1 MKIVSLEKRQHHT
14 YLKKRYF
21 LFMIWKQLSWLP
33 FLFLLSHEAKALQDS
48 IPAGKTDIENVI
60 VHRGD
65 SLNQRFKTLRTGASQ
80 NMDARALSGEL
91 ARIKKENAFFTSLLD
106 SLRTAEPSDTLV
118 QIAQAHQALV
128 KRLEGL
134 RNTID
139 IYQHQVAS
147 TTASLKQLERDSF
160 FNHLNREET
169 SSALATFAELQ
180 SQIGRTAAESQQK
193 LDSLQFL
200 ADQSDTVWTVVNKLQ
215 TELAGVKQHYT
226 SVKRKNNAQFIWAAP
241 KDINPTR
248 VRGSL
253 SNRYQ
258 ETDAIKHYVL
268 QTEWSGRIFLIL
280 LSVGFFWWIYGTGKV
295 LWEEQLP
302 GNVPQR
308 AYKPFKDMLRAVI
321 FLLTLLPLFSSII
334 PSLLIQVT
342 QPVIFLLFVPL
353 VRNRFTKMQWRSGT
367 SLLIFYLLV
376 ILANSIVNEGLVFR
390 LISLSLNV
398 LALFFGSRLEK
409 GIRLAF
415 IFINLLALFLNVLG
429 FVEYSRYC
437 SIAGAVGLLQF
448 FSLRGFSRMIRQ
460 AFVQQFNKSRLNKG
474 LFSRFNQ
481 AKTLKMLGRL
491 LKLFCLVLIV
501 IVFAIN
507 LHILQPVQE
516 VLSRFFS
523 TNHALGSITFTYGNL
538 LSCVLVIG
546 AANWLQKNLAL
557 FFTGSPTASYEKA
570 VEEPQTLF
578 PLVRLIIVVLGFF
591 FGISALGIG
600 LDKLTV
606 IIGALSVGIGLG
618 LQNIFNNFVSGVI
631 LVFEKPF
638 RIGDYIELADRK
650 GKVQQIGIRSSTLLT
665 QEGAEV
671 IIPNGDL
678 LSGRLVNWTLS
689 KSYSKTSISLK
700 VGRPVDMEKVKAII
714 LEEVHGIE
722 YTMKEMDV
730 TIRYQDISADTITI
744 WVDCWIINIYNERV
758 FRSQL
763 LENLDNRASAEGI
776 TLVSA

>member
-1 MKIVSLEKRQHHT
+1 MKIAFIETPPHHS
-14 YLKKRYF
+14 YFKKRDILF
-21 LFMIWKQLSWLP
+21 LMWKQLSWLP
-33 FLFLLSHEAKALQDS
+33 FLFLLWPEAKAVQDS
-48 IPAGKTDIENVI
+48 IPASRTDIERVV

-65 SLNQRFKTLRTGASQ
+65 SINQRYKTLRTGALQ
-80 NMDARALSGEL
+80 TIEVRKLMDEL
-91 ARIKKENAFFTSLLD
+91 ARVNQENAAIASLLD
-106 SLRTAEPSDTLV
+106 SVKTAEPSDTLFH
-118 QIAQAHQALV
+118 IAQAHQALV

-134 RNTID
+134 RNTIGV
-139 IYQHQVAS
+139 YQQSLAS
-147 TTASLKQLERDSF
+147 TTADLKQLEQDSF
-160 FNHLNREET
+160 FNSLNREEA
-169 SSALATFAELQ
+169 SSALAVFHQLQ

-200 ADQSDTVWTVVNKLQ
+200 ANQSDTVWNAANNLQ
-215 TELAGVKQHYT
+215 AELAGVKQQYT
-226 SVKRKNNAQFIWAAP
+226 SAKRKNNAQFIWAAP
-241 KDINPTR
+241 KDISPTR
-248 VRGSL
+248 VMGSL

-280 LSVGFFWWIYGTGKV
+280 LSVGFFCWIYRTGKI
-295 LWEEQLP
+295 LWERQLP
-302 GNVPQR
+302 GNAPQQP
-308 AYKPFKDMLRAVI
+308 YKPFKDMLRAGI

-342 QPVIFLLFVPL
+342 QPIIFLLFIPL
-353 VRNRFTKMQWRSGT
+353 VRNRFTKIQWRYGT
-367 SLLIFYLLV
+367 SLLVFYLLV

-460 AFVQQFNKSRLNKG
+460 AFVQQFNKSRLTKG

-481 AKTLKMLGRL
+481 AKTLRMLGRL

-507 LHILQPVQE
+507 LHVLQPVQE
-516 VLSRFFS
+516 VLSRFFRA
-523 TNHALGSITFTYGNL
+523 NHSLGSITFTYGNL

-557 FFTGSPTASYEKA
+557 FFMGSPTSYEKV
-570 VEEPQTLF
+570 VEEPQTLL
-578 PLVRLIIVVLGFF
+578 PLFRLIIVVLGFF

-700 VGRPVDMEKVKAII
+700 VGRPVDMEKVKTII
-714 LEEVHGIE
+714 LEEVHRIE

-730 TIRYQDISADTITI
+730 TIRYQDLSADAITI
-744 WVDCWIINIYNERV
+744 WVDCWIINIYNERI

-763 LENLDNRASAEGI
+763 LENLDKRASAEGI
-776 TLVSA
+776 TLASG